1 VRLACECGGHGHG
14 NAGNV
19 ESVGCL
25 HLLFSSFN
33 DFAISSSKHYNSTMY
48 QSYGLEVQIMDP
60 HE

>member
-1 VRLACECGGHGHG
+1 MSAVG
-14 NAGNV
+14 V
-19 ESVGCL
+19 VMVMQVMESVGCL

-33 DFAISSSKHYNSTMY
+33 DFAISSSKHCNSAMY